1 MTPDLKALKQN
12 PQKHAKQRPDHKT
25 EISIGQM
32 RIGGAEPVVIAGPC
46 AVESYEQLREVALT
60 LKMLGVRGL
69 RAGAFKPRTSPYS
82 FQGMG
87 EEGIRLL
94 ATIGQEVGLAVIS
107 EVMSVEQIPLMLDY
121 VDCLQVGSRNMQ
133 NFDLLKALG
142 KVNKPILLKRGL
154 AATLDEFMNAA
165 EYILAGGN
173 EQVILCE
180 RGIRSFDPATRN
192 VLDLASVALLK
203 EKTHLP
209 VIVDPSHATGQRS
222 LIIPASRAGIAIGA
236 DGLLVEAHPRP
247 EQSVS
252 DADQALSLDELAEL
266 VRQVRLIS
274 DAMAKCQ
281 GCSTNE
287 AQSGIDIEQ

>member
-1 MTPDLKALKQN
+1 MKSI
-12 PQKHAKQRPDHKT
+12 PQKHTKQHPKHKT
-25 EISIGQM
+25 EIKVGNM
-32 RIGGAEPVVIAGPC
+32 LIGGAEPVVMAGPC

-60 LKMLGVRGL
+60 LKMLGVKGL

-87 EEGIRLL
+87 EEGIKLL
-94 ATIGQEVGLAVIS
+94 SRIGKEMDLAIIS
-107 EVMSVEQIPLMLDY
+107 EVMSIEQIPIMLEH

-142 KVNKPILLKRGL
+142 KTNKPILLKRGL
-154 AATLDEFMNAA
+154 AATLDEFINAA

-192 VLDLASVALLK
+192 VLDLASVALLR
-203 EKTHLP
+203 ERTHLP
-209 VIVDPSHATGQRS
+209 IIVDPSHATGQRS
-222 LIIPASRAGIAIGA
+222 LIIPASRAGIAIGS
-236 DGLLVEAHPRP
+236 DGLLVEAHPQP
-247 EQSVS
+247 EKSVS

-266 VRQVRLIS
+266 VRQVRIMS
-274 DAMAKCQ
+274 DAMLACEEDVLK
-281 GCSTNE
+281 SLK
-287 AQSGIDIEQ
+287 ASA